1 MVHGLETMARLN
13 SVEKPASQENP
24 TVEHLRQTLVKHM
37 KKEARVDKSAD
48 WNKGFDDCCKFFLKE
63 IRIVGGKP

>member
-13 SVEKPASQENP
+13 SVEKPAVAENS
-24 TVEHLRQTLVKHM
+24 TVEHLRHTLIKHM

-48 WNKGFDDCCKFFLKE
+48 WNKGFDDCCKFLLEE
-63 IRIVGGKP
+63 IRIAEGK